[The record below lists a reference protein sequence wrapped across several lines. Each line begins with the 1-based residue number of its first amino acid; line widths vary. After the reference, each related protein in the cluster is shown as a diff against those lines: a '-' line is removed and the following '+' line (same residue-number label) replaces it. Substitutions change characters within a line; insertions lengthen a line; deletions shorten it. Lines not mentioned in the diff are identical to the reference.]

1 MFEAQNRVYGRLFLL
16 PAVLAVLLLT
26 IFPLLYSLGM
36 TFTDMRLAQRGV
48 QFIGFANWTRLFAD
62 QRFWATLTNTA
73 VFAVIAVTLQ
83 YAIGLYLATLLNQ
96 QFRGRR
102 FFRLS
107 FLLPMM
113 MSPVAVGFTIG
124 KLILSESIGPFAKLA
139 STLGLD
145 PLSWSRSAAGSMAVL
160 IAVDTW
166 QWVPLFILVLLA
178 GLQAI
183 SPEVHEAASVDG
195 ATRWQS
201 FWRITFP
208 LLGPLSAI
216 VILIRSLEA
225 FKLLD
230 IVRVIT
236 GGAPGYSTESLT
248 AYIFFTGSEN
258 GDIAYATTMAFVLLI
273 TVILFA
279 TAFLLVSS
287 RLTRWRDG

>member
-1 MFEAQNRVYGRLFLL
+1 M
-16 PAVLAVLLLT
+16 PAVLVILLLS
-26 IFPLLYSLGM
+26 IFPLIYSLGM
-36 TFTDMRLAQRGV
+36 TFTDMRLAQPEVR
-48 QFIGFANWTRLFAD
+48 FIGFANWSRLFTD
-62 QRFWATLTNTA
+62 QRFWVTLQNTA

-83 YAIGLYLATLLNQ
+83 YGIGLYLATLLNQ
-96 QFRGRR
+96 HFFGRR

-113 MSPVAVGFTIG
+113 MSPVAVGFVIG
-124 KLILSESIGPFAKLA
+124 KLVLSESMGPIAKLVSA
-139 STLGLD
+139 LGLD
-145 PLSWSRSAAGSMAVL
+145 PLSWSRNSEASMAVL

-183 SPEVHEAASVDG
+183 SPEVHEAAAVDG
-195 ATRWQS
+195 ATRWQI

-208 LLGPLSAI
+208 MLGPISAI

-248 AYIFFTGSEN
+248 AYIFFAGSES

-273 TVILFA
+273 CVIVFASLF
-279 TAFLLVSS
+279 LVLAN
-287 RLTRWRDG
+287 RATRWRDA